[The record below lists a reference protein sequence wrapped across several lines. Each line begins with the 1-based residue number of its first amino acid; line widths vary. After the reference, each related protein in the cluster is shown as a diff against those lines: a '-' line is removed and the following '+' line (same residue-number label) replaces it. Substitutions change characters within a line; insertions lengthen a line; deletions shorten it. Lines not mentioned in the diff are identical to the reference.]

1 MTPNPINHSSLSIF
15 LWNAN
20 GLKQHSNELFYLIH
34 NKNID
39 IALITETHLSK
50 SANINFNGYTTIRA
64 DHPDGTSHG
73 GSAIIIKSSL
83 FYNQMQNINTS
94 YLQAANIK
102 IKINHL
108 NVTIS
113 SAYFPPGQQITEPKL
128 QSFLQSLSS
137 FFIIG

>member
-1 MTPNPINHSSLSIF
+1 MTLNPINHSSLSIF

-50 SANINFNGYTTIRA
+50 SVNIKFNSYLTITV
-64 DHPDGTSHG
+64 DNPDGTSHE
-73 GSAIIIKSSL
+73 GSAIIIKSSF
-83 FYNQMQNINTS
+83 FYNQMQNIS
-94 YLQAANIK
+94 KPYLHGVNIK

-113 SAYFPPGQQITEPKL
+113 SAYFPSG
-128 QSFLQSLSS
+128 
-137 FFIIG
+137 